1 MVYYLDSSLACEQVL
16 GLGGG
21 GWRRASSL
29 LYLPQPL
36 TRELALCFNIARNVY
51 GKGIGSDTAHNGLF

>member
-21 GWRRASSL
+21 GGGGWEKASSL
-29 LYLPQPL
+29 LHLPQPL
-36 TRELALCFNIARNVY
+36 TRELALCLNIARNVY
-51 GKGIGSDTAHNGLF
+51 GRGI